1 MFACCLVQA
10 GDIYSFGILLWEL
23 LTGELVW
30 LSDTPGIVK
39 ERVVDY
45 DERPVFPDYTPYAYE
60 VGLET
65 HNAAAL
71 CYMPIGLTGG

>member
-1 MFACCLVQA
+1 MLIAMKA

-30 LSDTPGIVK
+30 LSDTPGVVR

-45 DERPVFPDYTPYAYE
+45 DERPIFPDYTPYAYE
-60 VGLET
+60 VGQNLP
-65 HNAAAL
+65 NAVAD
-71 CYMPIGLTGG
+71 